1 MKLTLATVLFF
12 STSAQVSA
20 FVPVGSVTTNSKLPR
35 ADVTITY
42 STKLEFH
49 SFEEKSSEEHVRS
62 LLKKC
67 TSTVA
72 ALVTASVLCL
82 PVNPGAQV
90 QIPSF
95 MEPIVGTHPAY
106 AAVTSLDESDRKEE
120 ALRRS
125 TVIDEAWTL
134 VKKYYIDNTF
144 NNQDWDEVREKYE
157 SRLKVEKDGAY
168 DDEEAMKLTTA
179 MVKSLGDKYSRVLD
193 RAGYS
198 RIQKFDLIGVG
209 ATLMP
214 DSNKRIMV
222 GAPPVKGSE
231 AEKAGI
237 KIGDYIVAV
246 NGVETKG
253 RTAFDIIDQ
262 ISEQPNVEEVTFT
275 VLTQG
280 PDDLEGEGY
289 IRDVTMKRQFVEVK
303 DPITYKIT
311 EKRKDGTIV
320 GYIRISEFNSLVKPK
335 LENALKALTVEGA
348 NALVLDLRQNPGGA
362 FQSAVEIAGLF
373 MEDKIATNVVDANQ
387 VEMAFR
393 TTKGKVLVNQN
404 TPIVIWLDGGSA
416 SASEV
421 LAGSLHDQCKSII
434 MGSNSFGKGLIQA
447 VYGLKNGSGL
457 VLTVAKYVTPNGTD
471 IQGHGITP
479 DIEAKL
485 PTPLVIGL
493 STDTSKV
500 DFQKVAM
507 KLSTCTC
514 PSE

>member
-67 TSTVA
+67 KSTVA

-95 MEPIVGTHPAY
+95 MEPIAGTHPAY

-198 RIQKFDLIGVG
+198 RIQKFDLIGKHNS
-209 ATLMP
+209 
-214 DSNKRIMV
+214 DDDEN
-222 GAPPVKGSE
+222 
-231 AEKAGI
+231 EKVVVPLAHL
-237 KIGDYIVAV
+237 
-246 NGVETKG
+246 T
-253 RTAFDIIDQ
+253 FQ
-262 ISEQPNVEEVTFT
+262 IRCW
-275 VLTQG
+275 
-280 PDDLEGEGY
+280 GY
-289 IRDVTMKRQFVEVK
+289 I
-303 DPITYKIT
+303 
-311 EKRKDGTIV
+311 
-320 GYIRISEFNSLVKPK
+320 
-335 LENALKALTVEGA
+335 NA
-348 NALVLDLRQNPGGA
+348 
-362 FQSAVEIAGLF
+362 
-373 MEDKIATNVVDANQ
+373 
-387 VEMAFR
+387 
-393 TTKGKVLVNQN
+393 
-404 TPIVIWLDGGSA
+404 
-416 SASEV
+416 
-421 LAGSLHDQCKSII
+421 
-434 MGSNSFGKGLIQA
+434 
-447 VYGLKNGSGL
+447 
-457 VLTVAKYVTPNGTD
+457 
-471 IQGHGITP
+471 
-479 DIEAKL
+479 
-485 PTPLVIGL
+485 
-493 STDTSKV
+493 
-500 DFQKVAM
+500 
-507 KLSTCTC
+507 
-514 PSE
+514 